1 MEGMPSGNERR
12 PGGSAIDL
20 AELPAIVSALTAAV
34 DLGVAS
40 IADRVESYLEGRNDP
55 APHGL
60 GNLPTLCR
68 DLSTLGEDY
77 CRLTHALA
85 DLGPVRAAP
94 VDLLQVLREALGP
107 IAQNLSL
114 PTGPLPTTTDPDRLV
129 LALSGFLGAFPE
141 LSDPDSGAVI
151 DVELNSPGWAV
162 LVSIPGRTASPS
174 DRSLLGEFRFPMP
187 PGPAAR
193 LREEEIELT
202 KYREALFQLGV
213 RLHCGIGRPAGVNL
227 RIELPA

>member
-1 MEGMPSGNERR
+1 MEGMPSGNERG

-77 CRLTHALA
+77 CRLTLALA
-85 DLGPVRAAP
+85 DLGPVRAAS
-94 VDLLQVLREALGP
+94 VDLLQILQEALGP
-107 IAQNLSL
+107 VAENLSL
-114 PTGPLPTTTDPDRLV
+114 PPGPLTATTDPDRLV
-129 LALSGFLGAFPE
+129 LALTGFLGAFPE
-141 LSDPDSGAVI
+141 LNDPGSGAVI
-151 DVELNSPGWAV
+151 ELERNSPGWAL
-162 LVSIPGRTASPS
+162 LVSIPGRTVSPS

-187 PGPAAR
+187 PGPTAR

-202 KYREALFQLGV
+202 KCRETLLQLGV
-213 RLHCGIGRPAGVNL
+213 RLHCGIGRPTGVTL